1 VNPDDVPAEDDPE
14 LANLERSVLKLVNQ
28 GAMPGMVAFIEEVRT
43 ILDNKM
49 RKELYEQHNATTR
62 ALAAQ
67 YEAVL
72 KCFVE
77 DVESYKNASTAENF
91 SGYSPD
97 GFQLPALANEHRN
110 CRQIQAK
117 VRVYWEDMEELAKDA
132 KARMEVLC
140 AYYAGNETSRTFPV
154 GTARDCL
161 FNTDRYPAVSGT
173 RYIDFLK
180 DQLAWWDKE
189 YMKIR
194 ESREQCERAKQDVAE
209 YERNAAEAKNAFHQ
223 TLAFCAKSQDTLDEA
238 SCSYKAAVTEKCREA
253 RSCVDGNWTIYNRTL
268 QQAKVEETFMKA
280 QMRAVMRIHC
290 YLGVFE
296 LKDVAG
302 GIESCKGKDF
312 RNHTNVTAMEFAV
325 QPKPHV
331 PACRYDLADIAG
343 YCVYEDKYYGHTFGL
358 SDPCTA
364 SCCKVGSCNTST
376 RESF

>member
-1 VNPDDVPAEDDPE
+1 
-14 LANLERSVLKLVNQ
+14 
-28 GAMPGMVAFIEEVRT
+28 MPGMVAFIEEVRT

-67 YEAVL
+67 YDAVL

-91 SGYSPD
+91 SRYSPD
-97 GFQLPALANEHRN
+97 GFRLPALADEHRN

-154 GTARDCL
+154 GTSRDCL

-209 YERNAAEAKNAFHQ
+209 YERNAAEAKNAFDQ
-223 TLAFCAKSQDTLDEA
+223 TLTFCAKSQDTLDEA
-238 SCSYKAAVTEKCREA
+238 SCSYKAAVKEKCREA
-253 RSCVDGNWTIYNRTL
+253 GGCVDGNWTIYNRTL
-268 QQAKVEETFMKA
+268 QQAKVEETFLKA

-296 LKDVAG
+296 LKDVAA
-302 GIESCKGKDF
+302 GIETCKGK
-312 RNHTNVTAMEFAV
+312 
-325 QPKPHV
+325 
-331 PACRYDLADIAG
+331 
-343 YCVYEDKYYGHTFGL
+343 
-358 SDPCTA
+358 
-364 SCCKVGSCNTST
+364 
-376 RESF
+376 